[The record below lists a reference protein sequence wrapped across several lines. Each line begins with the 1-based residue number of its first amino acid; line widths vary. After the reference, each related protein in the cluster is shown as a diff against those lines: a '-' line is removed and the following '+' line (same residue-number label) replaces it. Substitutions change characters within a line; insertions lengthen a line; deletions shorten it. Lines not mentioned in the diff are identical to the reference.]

1 LILLKFWKKIINIF
15 SKFGKMKNNLIYIE
29 MVKILWYSIMKGDII
44 CSNDVV
50 LNLVKVA
57 LKYDY

>member
-1 LILLKFWKKIINIF
+1 
-15 SKFGKMKNNLIYIE
+15 MKNNLIYIE